1 MKTSETNDKS
11 ANLPR
16 IYLARHGETAWSLT
30 GQHTGLT
37 DVPLT
42 GHGED
47 NARALGHLLVG
58 LSFDKVLTSPLQ
70 RASRTCQL
78 AGFAAVAEADS
89 DLVEWN
95 YGEFEGLRTDEI
107 HRKHPGWQLFRDG
120 CPGGESP
127 GEVGARADRV
137 LKRICTGSGNIL
149 LFSSG
154 HFLRVLAVRWL
165 GLEPALG
172 RFFMLDSASASIL
185 GYENCPSKPV
195 IQTWNDTSHLTTQPV
210 TNSNYEINTIFT

>member
-1 MKTSETNDKS
+1 MKTTETDAES
-11 ANLPR
+11 MSLPR
-16 IYLARHGETAWSLT
+16 LYLARHGETAWSLT

-37 DVPLT
+37 DLPLT
-42 GHGED
+42 ERGEG
-47 NARALGHLLVG
+47 NARALGHRLIG

-78 AGFAAVAEADS
+78 AGFAAMTEVDP

-95 YGEFEGLRTDEI
+95 YGEFEGLRTAEI
-107 HRKHPGWQLFRDG
+107 RSKRPGWNLFRDG

-127 GEVGARADRV
+127 DEVRARADGV
-137 LKRICTGSGNIL
+137 LKRICAERGNTL

-172 RFFMLDSASASIL
+172 RFLMLNTASVSIL

-195 IQTWNDTSHLTTQPV
+195 IQLWNDTAHLMTEPV
-210 TNSNYEINTIFT
+210 RNLNYEIDTIVT

>member
-1 MKTSETNDKS
+1 MNTSETNFGS
-11 ANLPR
+11 MNLPR

-37 DVPLT
+37 DLPLT
-42 GHGED
+42 GRGES
-47 NARALGHLLVG
+47 NARALGHRLIG
-58 LSFDKVLTSPLQ
+58 LSFVKVLTSPLQ

-78 AGFAAVAEADS
+78 AGFAAMAETDL

-95 YGEFEGLRTDEI
+95 YGEFEGLRAAEI
-107 HRKHPGWQLFRDG
+107 HSKRPGWNLFRDG
-120 CPGGESP
+120 CPAGESP

-137 LKRICTGSGNIL
+137 FKRICAEEGSIL

-165 GLEPALG
+165 GLESALG
-172 RFFMLDSASASIL
+172 RFFMLDVASLSIL

-195 IQTWNDTSHLTTQPV
+195 IQSWNDTTHLTTEPV
-210 TNSNYEINTIFT
+210 TNLNYEIDTIVT